1 MSICRIVLVQ
11 PPQAETRNQ
20 KRIKS
25 RWLLWSLISGRG
37 CQVMR
42 TKPTRS
48 TRHKIRLPTFRYRV
62 SVCATCFCFS
72 VSNCI
77 SISEGIH
84 VTVVCVTRIF
94 QLSCLSWG
102 TLLRFRITY
111 LEIVFA
117 IVLPIKA
124 LITGLQLPGRGSAGR
139 ICDRTW
145 IMTVLNG

>member
-1 MSICRIVLVQ
+1 MSICRVVLVQ

-62 SVCATCFCFS
+62 SVCVCATCFCFS

-77 SISEGIH
+77 SISEGMD
-84 VTVVCVTRIF
+84 TRDCGMCYKNIPTF
-94 QLSCLSWG
+94 LFVLGHTSEVSYNL
-102 TLLRFRITY
+102 F
-111 LEIVFA
+111 EIVFA

-124 LITGLQLPGRGSAGR
+124 LITGLQAAWSGSAGHL
-139 ICDRTW
+139 W
-145 IMTVLNG
+145 PHLNYDST

>member
-48 TRHKIRLPTFRYRV
+48 TRHKIRLPTFRYCV

-111 LEIVFA
+111 LEIAFA
-117 IVLPIKA
+117 LVLPIKA
-124 LITGLQLPGRGSAGR
+124 LITELQLPGRGVSWAHL
-139 ICDRTW
+139 W
-145 IMTVLNG
+145 PHLNYDNT

>member
-62 SVCATCFCFS
+62 SVCATCFS
-72 VSNCI
+72 VSL
-77 SISEGIH
+77 SL
-84 VTVVCVTRIF
+84 TVSVSQRGYTWLWYVLQEYSNF
-94 QLSCLSWG
+94 PACLSWG

-111 LEIVFA
+111 LEIAFA
-117 IVLPIKA
+117 LVLPIKA
-124 LITGLQLPGRGSAGR
+124 LITGLQLPGRGVSWAHL
-139 ICDRTW
+139 W
-145 IMTVLNG
+145 PHLNYDST